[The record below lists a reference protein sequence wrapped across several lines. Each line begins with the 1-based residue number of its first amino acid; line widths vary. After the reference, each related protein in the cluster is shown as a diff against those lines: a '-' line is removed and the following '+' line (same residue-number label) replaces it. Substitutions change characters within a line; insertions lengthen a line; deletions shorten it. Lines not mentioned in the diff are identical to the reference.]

1 MRLRLSC
8 IKPSI
13 SHPHLQATSL
23 GPPHGDCGNTT
34 LHWYRGVH
42 YSRARCNR
50 DCEVTQLLDA
60 CNCTNF
66 YMPGNAP
73 TGKHDMDI
81 PKHFRTPLKYH
92 NGLQFYVRNL
102 VQALAS
108 PSHLLAQQLGCSRS
122 NALISFFSMR
132 WLWTM
137 LNLTSYV
144 LWLCTNNI
152 CVCVFLTHGIPYWV
166 LKKLEFVDPNFRR
179 VLCRTVECV
188 YVYLC
193 IHHQHLSGNVWYSD
207 HETVMTM
214 FASSQTQ
221 MKNTQRCQG
230 ISCLGGGEKWY
241 QLINFHGTCS
251 VMGVNNRK

>member
-1 MRLRLSC
+1 MRLRLPC
-8 IKPSI
+8 TKPSI
-13 SHPHLQATSL
+13 SHHHLQATSL

-102 VQALAS
+102 VQAWAS
-108 PSHLLAQQLGCSRS
+108 PSHLLAQKLGCSTS
-122 NALISFFSMR
+122 NALISFFFYEMTEDYAKSYKLCFMIMYGPYMCLCIPNT
-132 WLWTM
+132 WNPI
-137 LNLTSYV
+137 LNL
-144 LWLCTNNI
+144 
-152 CVCVFLTHGIPYWV
+152 
-166 LKKLEFVDPNFRR
+166 KK
-179 VLCRTVECV
+179 
-188 YVYLC
+188 
-193 IHHQHLSGNVWYSD
+193 
-207 HETVMTM
+207 
-214 FASSQTQ
+214 
-221 MKNTQRCQG
+221 
-230 ISCLGGGEKWY
+230 
-241 QLINFHGTCS
+241 
-251 VMGVNNRK
+251 